1 MVIGM
6 FIFDIL
12 EEDEKNKIK
21 INKKKTSIF
30 SKYSETCPPFL
41 NCNDYT
47 NLSEMEEV

>member
-6 FIFDIL
+6 FILDTL
-12 EEDEKNKIK
+12 EEAEKNKTK

-41 NCNDYT
+41 NCNNYT
-47 NLSEMEEV
+47 NISEKKEV